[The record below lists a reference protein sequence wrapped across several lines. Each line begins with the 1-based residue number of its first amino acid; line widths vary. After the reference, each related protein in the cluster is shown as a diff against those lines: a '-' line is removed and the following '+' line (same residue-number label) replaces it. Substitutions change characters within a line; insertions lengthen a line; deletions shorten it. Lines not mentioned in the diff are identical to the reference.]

1 MQDIKLA
8 LGFIETI
15 GLVAAVAAADAALKA
30 ANITLIGRE
39 NSQGGMMTVK
49 IAGDVSAVKAAL
61 SAAKVASEGVNR
73 VWSIDVIPRPGRGI
87 GETLA
92 YNKATLGSE
101 EWLDL
106 PLPSKMAEKSEP
118 IVPDERETEDE
129 ADRTTPPKH
138 DEELKAKATEVTE
151 VKEDSIKPEQ
161 DRRKRSS
168 KTSSKKTQ
176 KRGSRNVNVNNKGGE
191 AHDSG
196 SPGNDR
202 N

>member
-61 SAAKVASEGVNR
+61 SAAKAASEGVNR

-101 EWLDL
+101 EWLDSL
-106 PLPSKMAEKSEP
+106 LPSKKAEKSEP
-118 IVPDERETEDE
+118 IVSDERETEDE
-129 ADRTTPPKH
+129 ADRNTPPKH
-138 DEELKAKATEVTE
+138 DEELKAEATEVE
-151 VKEDSIKPEQ
+151 EDFIKPEQ

>member
-61 SAAKVASEGVNR
+61 SAAKAASEGVNR

-101 EWLDL
+101 EWLDSL
-106 PLPSKMAEKSEP
+106 LPSKKAEKSEP
-118 IVPDERETEDE
+118 IVSDERETEDE
-129 ADRTTPPKH
+129 ADRTTLPKH
-138 DEELKAKATEVTE
+138 DEELKAEATEIE
-151 VKEDSIKPEQ
+151 EDFIKPEQ
-161 DRRKRSS
+161 ERRKRPS

-176 KRGSRNVNVNNKGGE
+176 KKGSRNVNVNNKGGE

>member
-61 SAAKVASEGVNR
+61 SAAKAASEGVNR

-101 EWLDL
+101 EWLDSL
-106 PLPSKMAEKSEP
+106 LPSK
-118 IVPDERETEDE
+118 
-129 ADRTTPPKH
+129 
-138 DEELKAKATEVTE
+138 
-151 VKEDSIKPEQ
+151 
-161 DRRKRSS
+161 RRK
-168 KTSSKKTQ
+168 K
-176 KRGSRNVNVNNKGGE
+176 
-191 AHDSG
+191 
-196 SPGNDR
+196 
-202 N
+202 

>member
-61 SAAKVASEGVNR
+61 SAAKAASEGVNR

-101 EWLDL
+101 EWLDSL
-106 PLPSKMAEKSEP
+106 LPSKKAEKSEP
-118 IVPDERETEDE
+118 IVSDERETEDE
-129 ADRTTPPKH
+129 ADRTISTKH
-138 DEELKAKATEVTE
+138 DEELKAEATEVE
-151 VKEDSIKPEQ
+151 EDFIKPEQ
-161 DRRKRSS
+161 ERRKRPS

-176 KRGSRNVNVNNKGGE
+176 KKGSRNVNVNNKGGE

>member
-61 SAAKVASEGVNR
+61 SAAKTASEGVNR

-101 EWLDL
+101 EWLDSL
-106 PLPSKMAEKSEP
+106 LPSKKPEKSEP
-118 IVPDERETEDE
+118 IVSDERETEDE
-129 ADRTTPPKH
+129 ADRTTPTKH
-138 DEELKAKATEVTE
+138 DEELKAEATE
-151 VKEDSIKPEQ
+151 VKEDFIKPEQ

>member
-1 MQDIKLA
+1 VQDIKLA

-61 SAAKVASEGVNR
+61 SAAKAASEGVNR

-101 EWLDL
+101 EWLDSL
-106 PLPSKMAEKSEP
+106 LPSKKAEKSEP
-118 IVPDERETEDE
+118 IVSDERETEDE

-138 DEELKAKATEVTE
+138 DEELKAEATEVE
-151 VKEDSIKPEQ
+151 EDFIKPEQ

>member
-61 SAAKVASEGVNR
+61 SAAKAASEGVNR

-101 EWLDL
+101 EWLDSL
-106 PLPSKMAEKSEP
+106 LPSKKAEKSEP
-118 IVPDERETEDE
+118 IVSDERETEDE

-138 DEELKAKATEVTE
+138 DEELKAEATEVE
-151 VKEDSIKPEQ
+151 EDFIRPEQ
-161 DRRKRSS
+161 DRRKRPS

-176 KRGSRNVNVNNKGGE
+176 KKGSRNVNVNNKGGE

>member
-1 MQDIKLA
+1 VRDIKLA

-61 SAAKVASEGVNR
+61 SAAKAASEGVNR
-73 VWSIDVIPRPGRGI
+73 VWSIDVISRPGRGV
-87 GETLA
+87 GEILA

-101 EWLDL
+101 EWLNL
-106 PLPSKMAEKSEP
+106 LFPSEKAEKGEP
-118 IVPDERETEDE
+118 IVPDEREPEDE
-129 ADRTTPPKH
+129 ADLTTPPRH
-138 DEELKAKATEVTE
+138 DEELKAEDTE
-151 VKEDSIKPEQ
+151 VKKDSIKPEQ
-161 DRRKRSS
+161 GRRKKSS
-168 KTSSKKTQ
+168 KTSSRKTQ
-176 KRGSRNVNVNNKGGE
+176 KRGSRNANVNNKGGE

>member
-61 SAAKVASEGVNR
+61 SAAKAASEGVNR

-101 EWLDL
+101 EWLDSL
-106 PLPSKMAEKSEP
+106 LPSKKAEKSEP
-118 IVPDERETEDE
+118 IVSDERETEDE
-129 ADRTTPPKH
+129 ADRTISTKH
-138 DEELKAKATEVTE
+138 DEELKAEATEIE
-151 VKEDSIKPEQ
+151 EDFIKPEQ
-161 DRRKRSS
+161 ERRKRPS

-176 KRGSRNVNVNNKGGE
+176 KKGSRNVNVNNKGGE

>member
-1 MQDIKLA
+1 VQDIKLA

-61 SAAKVASEGVNR
+61 SAAKAASEGVNR

-92 YNKATLGSE
+92 YNKATLWSE
-101 EWLDL
+101 EWLDSL
-106 PLPSKMAEKSEP
+106 LPSKKAEKSEP
-118 IVPDERETEDE
+118 IVSDERETKDE
-129 ADRTTPPKH
+129 ADRTTLPKH
-138 DEELKAKATEVTE
+138 DEELKAEATEVE
-151 VKEDSIKPEQ
+151 EDFIRPEQ
-161 DRRKRSS
+161 DRRKRPS

-176 KRGSRNVNVNNKGGE
+176 KKGSRNVNVNNKGGE

>member
-61 SAAKVASEGVNR
+61 SAAKAASEGVNR

-101 EWLDL
+101 EWLDSL
-106 PLPSKMAEKSEP
+106 LPSKKAEKSEP
-118 IVPDERETEDE
+118 IVSDERETEDE

-138 DEELKAKATEVTE
+138 DEELKAEATEVE
-151 VKEDSIKPEQ
+151 EDFIKPEQ

>member
-61 SAAKVASEGVNR
+61 SAAKAASEGVNR

-92 YNKATLGSE
+92 YNKATLWSE
-101 EWLDL
+101 EWLDSL
-106 PLPSKMAEKSEP
+106 LPSKKAEKSEP
-118 IVPDERETEDE
+118 IVSDERETKDE
-129 ADRTTPPKH
+129 ADRTTLPKH
-138 DEELKAKATEVTE
+138 DEELKAEATEVE
-151 VKEDSIKPEQ
+151 EDFIRPEQ
-161 DRRKRSS
+161 DRRKRPS

-176 KRGSRNVNVNNKGGE
+176 KKGSRNVNVNNKGGE